1 MDNEI
6 MEQFDE
12 LSQSDLDQLEHW
24 GIKGMKWGIR
34 RYQTKDGSLTPEG
47 RKRYNDDVAKLKAKN
62 AKLDNKL
69 KAKAARDKA
78 KARVEKLL
86 AENKAKKAALKGDGD
101 DVASK
106 LSKKAAK
113 AAKKAEEK
121 LKAKEKKE
129 REIEESLDA
138 KNEAMAKNKEKIL
151 RSQDPKKVLENAH
164 LFSTKELQDA
174 YIRLGVEKN
183 IKGLVPEEVSK
194 GMQML
199 NKTVDVTQ
207 KMSSIA
213 TNVGGI
219 YDKAAGLINALPDSA
234 KARFGLDGKELPTI
248 SGFENY
254 KKRQAE
260 AAKKAEEEASRK
272 AKKDRSDYIDSLTR
286 EEAIKK
292 FGTFTSDEISR
303 MSKRWGVEDTTKTNA
318 EKYANAKRKADD
330 RSREITKQQETIRTD
345 LEKAKNNRTKAI
357 GIISRLYSQLE
368 NTSSPA
374 EYKSIEARIA
384 RAKAEAEKQR
394 GIVEEHEYQI
404 SKLEDE
410 RRHLIY

>member
-47 RKRYNDDVAKLKAKN
+47 RKRYNNDVAKLKAKN
-62 AKLDNKL
+62 AKLDSKL

-138 KNEAMAKNKEKIL
+138 KNEAMAKKKEKIL
-151 RSQDPKKVLENAH
+151 REQDPQKVLENAH

-174 YIRLGVEKN
+174 YARLTVEKN

-194 GMQML
+194 GAKFL
-199 NKTVDVTQ
+199 SKTVDTTK
-207 KMSSIA
+207 KMSDITS
-213 TNVGGI
+213 NVASI
-219 YDKAAGLINALPDSA
+219 YDKASSVYNIIPDSV
-234 KARFGLDGKELPTI
+234 KTKWGLSTKKLPKLSGDDG
-248 SGFENY
+248 
-254 KKRQAE
+254 AE
-260 AAKKAEEEASRK
+260 KAAKEAKEALIRSMSKTTAAEYVREGKASAADIE
-272 AKKDRSDYIDSLTR
+272 YFN
-286 EEAIKK
+286 KK
-292 FGTFTSDEISR
+292 FDF
-303 MSKRWGVEDTTKTNA
+303 
-318 EKYANAKRKADD
+318 EKSAKGNKWD
-330 RSREITKQQETIRTD
+330 
-345 LEKAKNNRTKAI
+345 
-357 GIISRLYSQLE
+357 
-368 NTSSPA
+368 
-374 EYKSIEARIA
+374 
-384 RAKAEAEKQR
+384 
-394 GIVEEHEYQI
+394 
-404 SKLEDE
+404 
-410 RRHLIY
+410 